1 MPSKHIADMRLVP
14 GVLFLMAGT
23 MAFYACNN
31 DEDKILRDANNL
43 FCQRQLLAE
52 SSQKLWEDVA
62 YHIGV
67 NLPESIDSVTRKRM
81 IEIKNAPILKSFNA
95 YKRLPDS
102 VKIIVDKA
110 EIADKK
116 LVDEIAEVSFSID
129 SLEIK
134 KLRFLTKVGPESSR
148 GKRFLAQYNEYLA
161 SPCKTNVI
169 Q

>member
-1 MPSKHIADMRLVP
+1 MKLAPGILIFMTGTIA
-14 GVLFLMAGT
+14 FC
-23 MAFYACNN
+23 ACNN

-52 SSQKLWEDVA
+52 SSQNLWDDVA
-62 YHIGV
+62 YHIAV
-67 NLPESIDSVTRKRM
+67 NLSGSIDSITRKRM
-81 IEIKNAPILKSFNA
+81 VEIKNAPILKSFNA
-95 YKRLPDS
+95 YKTLPDS
-102 VKIIVDKA
+102 VKVIVDKA

-134 KLRFLTKVGPESSR
+134 KLKFLAKIGPESSR
-148 GKRFLAQYNEYLA
+148 GRRFLAQYNEYLA
-161 SPCKTNVI
+161 SPCKTNVK